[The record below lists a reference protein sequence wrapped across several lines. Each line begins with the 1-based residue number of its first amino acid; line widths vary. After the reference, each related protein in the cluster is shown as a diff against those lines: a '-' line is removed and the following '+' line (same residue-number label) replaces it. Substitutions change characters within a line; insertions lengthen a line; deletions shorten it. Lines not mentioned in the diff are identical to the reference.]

1 MKKFLVKISNKIRKQ
16 NGETVPR
23 SCSAQIQGFK
33 EKTMNMD
40 ILHKAASQG
49 EMCKMQLSSLCGD
62 VNKPDKNN
70 RTALHLA
77 CTNGHAEV
85 VHFLIGKK
93 ANINLCDNQNRT
105 ALMMAVQYQNDVIV
119 SILLENDA
127 DVDLVDVDGNTALHL
142 ASKIPSMDSVI
153 LLVKKDANINAK
165 NLKGLSP
172 LMMAIRGNQT
182 TMAEFLLKKG
192 ADVNILDKCQR
203 SPLMIAAGNGN
214 MDMVQILLKFQ
225 ADFTLK
231 DNKGLSAEDFALA
244 NDYHH
249 CAQLISEHAAKRNL
263 APYLATPLQ
272 CEEIIKSEP
281 ESPQEIP
288 DCWDRP
294 STSIDDMFK
303 SDNTSLESLPEGK
316 AEFQAEEFPQAKIAS
331 VKEEMADVFS
341 SAPLAPRMA
350 IRPNAKTVSALPRPL
365 PLDHYGANVLF
376 QESDESDWD
385 QDSSISFCNKIKTP
399 RLQTAV
405 QEGSSEMS
413 MIESDEQGSF
423 HSKMEQIKKKVS
435 TETWD
440 IKPEDEGE
448 EEEEEEEE
456 AGFNVVVRNVMIRNQ
471 PAQSYN
477 VKEENQDESEE
488 DSAGKEDIGSMRLV
502 DQAKRLDSESE
513 DSIGD
518 SSEPSLKGK
527 KFDDCHLAQKTR
539 LQGKEEEEEEE
550 EEEFIPSEAPPLHL
564 TEMEN
569 RGKVVQNTSD
579 ESKIG
584 ASQSIK
590 QEQPETPPE
599 TCEGTTEESSND
611 QTEEKVSRN
620 IKSKTCVRPSEQSSI
635 EQTESKYFCLNDLP
649 SAPSQVHQFVPPRML
664 LESQLAQAPTFPIRP
679 TATAAGGGHSEDS
692 SQLTPVREAVGL
704 RVPQNN
710 SGIQDLFMLD
720 SVLSDLLEYDGRYKS
735 AEWLKRTRNTIQ
747 NIDGSEISE
756 DTDGLLSEDSDI
768 AHNIRGLD
776 SASSDSRSEKHFQ
789 HKVDQQFLKAKFYL
803 GPEGDRLRKLEVEKR
818 NLEERNFE
826 LQSANASLRVQ
837 LKTANANIN
846 AYESTNNKLNEDH
859 RKAQMMLV
867 QNENALNLLL
877 QNVNSQV
884 VKQKEME
891 EEYKRSKN
899 NEEQLRSEL
908 EELQASCNIKQRDL
922 SEENETLKDKVE
934 DLRQDLKIL
943 SDNES
948 QDCLIRDKEF
958 SLLKYELQLANAQ
971 LDNER
976 RAGDRLEADFR
987 SCRSR
992 LVETEQTRLEMEKT
1006 LLLEKEEN
1014 RRLASQDVLH
1024 LEAINKSSQ
1033 KLTKLKAHANTLES
1047 DVHRF
1052 ELQIAE
1058 KTALLSN
1065 VQRECDQSS
1074 ARVKELETTLQA
1086 EKESLAR
1093 VTSSQE
1099 NTQGL
1104 LKQAQNEVTS
1114 LRQRLEEA
1122 QTKMVAKDYAL
1133 TDAKNS
1139 FNDSMF
1145 KLRTECEERVQQ
1157 AQSTCKDLTFKVNEL
1172 NTLVSKL
1179 EKDNTEKQASQKQM
1193 QQQLD
1198 DSIKKL
1204 SKCEA
1209 SLEITTR
1216 HRSDLEEEKT
1226 KLLQDVDNLK
1236 QKLSEKETQ
1245 CIQAEK
1251 LINERVSHLDERERE
1266 LSFATRRQKESQ
1278 AAVDASDSASRQ
1290 LEEDLQRLE
1299 LDNIRL
1305 ETAAKQHS
1313 SKFEALQRAAQE
1325 DARMR
1330 VQLEELVTNLQ
1341 SKKLAL
1347 EEQLNKEVQKHTA
1360 LSNGAQDAQF
1370 MWEEELKGRS
1380 KLGLRLAELEKEKD
1394 AMSTQMETE
1403 KKKGEELEEQKKS
1416 MECRLEQEMKRNSEL
1431 QKEMYRLQSLLK
1443 AAKKKMTEQQ
1453 FSQGDKEKLNQQL
1466 NELQAELEKEQSFR
1480 NQLERSRKQLEDDLL
1495 SLRRTQVPTMDGG
1508 FMGMAPNPQGYQYRC
1523 LCTKSHSPVRE
1534 SPTYS
1539 VQDYLTKVGGHQ
1551 CFGGTMLRSTN
1562 AI

>member
-16 NGETVPR
+16 NGEMAPK
-23 SCSAQIQGFK
+23 SCTGQIHGYK

-85 VHFLIGKK
+85 VNFLIGKK

-105 ALMMAVQYQNDVIV
+105 ALMMAVQNQNDVIV

-153 LLVKKDANINAK
+153 LLVKKDANTNAK

-172 LMMAIRGNQT
+172 LMMAIRGNHT

-214 MDMVQILLKFQ
+214 MDMVQILLMFQ

-231 DNKGLSAEDFALA
+231 DNKGLSAEDYALA
-244 NDYHH
+244 NDYHL

-281 ESPQEIP
+281 ESPQEIS
-288 DCWDRP
+288 DCWGRP
-294 STSIDDMFK
+294 STSKDDMFK
-303 SDNTSLESLPEGK
+303 SDNSSMESLPECK
-316 AEFQAEEFPQAKIAS
+316 EEFQAEEFPEANIAS

-341 SAPLAPRMA
+341 SATLAPRMT
-350 IRPNAKTVSALPRPL
+350 IRPNDKKVSALPRPL
-365 PLDHYGANVLF
+365 PLDRYGANVLF

-385 QDSSISFCNKIKTP
+385 QDSSFSFCNKIKTG
-399 RLQTAV
+399 RLQTPV

-413 MIESDEQGSF
+413 MIESDDQGSF
-423 HSKMEQIKKKVS
+423 NSKMEQIRKVS

-440 IKPEDEGE
+440 IKPEDDD

-456 AGFNVVVRNVMIRNQ
+456 AAFNVVVRNVLILNR
-471 PAQSYN
+471 PAQSYSVN
-477 VKEENQDESEE
+477 EENQDDSEE
-488 DSAGKEDIGSMRLV
+488 DSGRKEDNRSMRLV
-502 DQAKRLDSESE
+502 DQANRLDSGSE

-518 SSEPSLKGK
+518 SSDPSLKGK
-527 KFDDCHLAQKTR
+527 KFDDGHLAQKTR
-539 LQGKEEEEEEE
+539 LQDEEK
-550 EEEFIPSEAPPLHL
+550 FIPSEAPPLHL

-569 RGKVVQNTSD
+569 RGTVVQNTSD

-584 ASQSIK
+584 ACQSIK
-590 QEQPETPPE
+590 QEPPE
-599 TCEGTTEESSND
+599 IPPGTCKGATEESSND
-611 QTEEKVSRN
+611 QAEAKFLSP
-620 IKSKTCVRPSEQSSI
+620 IKTCVRSSEQPSN
-635 EQTESKYFCLNDLP
+635 EQPETKYFCLNELP
-649 SAPSQVHQFVPPRML
+649 SASSQVHQFVPPRML
-664 LESQLAQAPTFPIRP
+664 LESHLAQAPTFPIRP
-679 TATAAGGGHSEDS
+679 GGHSEDS
-692 SQLTPVREAVGL
+692 SQPTPVREALGL
-704 RVPQNN
+704 
-710 SGIQDLFMLD
+710 DLF
-720 SVLSDLLEYDGRYKS
+720 EYDGRYKS
-735 AEWLKRTRNTIQ
+735 AEWLKRTRNAIQ

-768 AHNIRGLD
+768 GHNIRGLD

-789 HKVDQQFLKAKFYL
+789 HKVDQQFLKAKCYL
-803 GPEGDRLRKLEVEKR
+803 GPEGERLRKLEVEKR
-818 NLEERNFE
+818 NLEECNLE
-826 LQSANASLRVQ
+826 LQTANASLRVQ
-837 LKTANANIN
+837 LKTANTNIN
-846 AYESTNNKLNEDH
+846 AYESTNNKLKEDH
-859 RKAQMMLV
+859 RQAQMMLA
-867 QNENALNLLL
+867 QNESALNLLL

-884 VKQKEME
+884 VKQKEKE

-899 NEEQLRSEL
+899 NEDQLRSEL
-908 EELQASCNIKQRDL
+908 EELQASSNIKQREL

-948 QDCLIRDKEF
+948 QDTLIRDREF
-958 SLLKYELQLANAQ
+958 SLLKCELQMANVQ
-971 LDNER
+971 LDHER
-976 RAGDRLEADFR
+976 RAGEHLMADLC

-992 LVETEQTRLEMEKT
+992 LADVEKT

-1033 KLTKLKAHANTLES
+1033 KLTKSKAHANTLES

-1052 ELQIAE
+1052 KDQIAE
-1058 KTALLSN
+1058 KTAQLSN
-1065 VQRECDQSS
+1065 VQHESDQMS
-1074 ARVKELETTLQA
+1074 ARVKELETALQA
-1086 EKESLAR
+1086 EKDSLAR
-1093 VTSSQE
+1093 ATSSQE

-1104 LKQAQNEVTS
+1104 LKQAQNEATS

-1122 QTKMVAKDYAL
+1122 QSKTFAKDYAL
-1133 TDAKNS
+1133 TDAKKS
-1139 FNDSMF
+1139 FNDSTF
-1145 KLRTECEERVQQ
+1145 KLRTEYEEKVQQ
-1157 AQSTCKDLTFKVNEL
+1157 AQSTCKDLTCKVKEL
-1172 NTLVSKL
+1172 NALVCKL
-1179 EKDNTEKQASQKQM
+1179 EQENTEKQASQKQV
-1193 QQQLD
+1193 QQELD
-1198 DSIKKL
+1198 DSLKKL

-1209 SLEITTR
+1209 LLEISNR

-1226 KLLQDVDNLK
+1226 RLLQDVDNLK
-1236 QKLSEKETQ
+1236 QKLLEKETQ
-1245 CIQAEK
+1245 STQAAK
-1251 LINERVSHLDERERE
+1251 LINERVNHLDER
-1266 LSFATRRQKESQ
+1266 
-1278 AAVDASDSASRQ
+1278 DASDNASRQ
-1290 LEEDLQRLE
+1290 QEEDLHRLA

-1305 ETAAKQHS
+1305 KTAAKKHS
-1313 SKFEALQRAAQE
+1313 RKFEALQRDAQE
-1325 DARMR
+1325 DAKMR

-1341 SKKLAL
+1341 SKNLAL
-1347 EEQLNKEVQKHTA
+1347 EEQLNKEVQNLTA
-1360 LSNGAQDAQF
+1360 LSNGAQDTEF
-1370 MWEEELKGRS
+1370 MRKEEFKTS
-1380 KLGLRLAELEKEKD
+1380 SMLGLRLAKAEKEKD
-1394 AMSTQMETE
+1394 TMSTQMETE

-1431 QKEMYRLQSLLK
+1431 QKEIYRLQALLK
-1443 AAKKKMTEQQ
+1443 TAKKKMIEQQ
-1453 FSQGDKEKLNQQL
+1453 FSQVDKDKLNQKL
-1466 NELQAELEKEQSFR
+1466 NELQADLEKEQSSR

-1495 SLRRTQVPTMDGG
+1495 NLRRTQAPTLDGG

-1523 LCTKSHSPVRE
+1523 LCTKAHSPVSE
-1534 SPTYS
+1534 SPSYS
-1539 VQDYLTKVGGHQ
+1539 VQDYLAKMRQDLDVAISRELGNPSMQLDKVPTCVSPVTKARQQYVNV
-1551 CFGGTMLRSTN
+1551 LKKN
-1562 AI
+1562 WEL